1 MLERPANISGI
12 GQMHLFKM
20 IFVMIVG
27 VASITAGGSAPVA
40 AHSFDNG
47 LLHIEH
53 PWTRVTPPGA
63 RTAAFYFEI
72 ENKGDKSDRLLAVE
86 GDVADQLSLHN
97 HIMDNGIARM
107 RPVDGI
113 EIPAKGKVGL
123 KPGGLHVMATG
134 MRRSLTEMDRV
145 SLTLVFKNAGRVQVE
160 AAVEPLGKKEGG
172 HEGMHDMH

>member
-1 MLERPANISGI
+1 MLDSATIISGV

-20 IFVMIVG
+20 IFAMIVG
-27 VASITAGGSAPVA
+27 GACITAVGIAPVA
-40 AHSFDNG
+40 AHSFNSG

-63 RTAAFYFEI
+63 RTAAFYLEI
-72 ENKGDKSDRLLAVE
+72 ENKGDMSDRLLSVE

-113 EIPAKGKVGL
+113 EIPAKGKVSL
-123 KPGGLHVMATG
+123 KPGGLHIMATG

-145 SLTLVFKNAGRVQVE
+145 SLTLIFKNAGRVQVE
-160 AAVEPLGKKEGG
+160 AAVEPLGKKESG
-172 HEGMHDMH
+172 HNGMHDMH